1 MDSLPFRL
9 DERVALVTGAGRGI
23 GRAVTSVLV
32 KAGAKAVVADID
44 ETNARQTVQEIGA
57 PSKDV
62 IGCFLDVTDRNSIA
76 SVFQKTRE
84 TFGRLDILI
93 NNAGIMYRTRFLDID
108 FKEWDET
115 MRTNLTGVFHCTQ
128 AVIPLMKENGYG
140 RIVNISSSAGRSV
153 STLGGAHY
161 TASKAGLLGFTRAVA
176 KEVAPMGITVNAVCP
191 GLIDTK
197 MARETTTFEEL
208 EKYIG
213 SFPVGRLGTPEE
225 IGHLVLFLCSEA
237 AAYITGASIDINGGD
252 LMI

>member
-1 MDSLPFRL
+1 MNDPSFRL
-9 DERVALVTGAGRGI
+9 DGRVSLVTGAGRGI
-23 GRAVTSVLV
+23 GRAVAAALV
-32 KAGAKAVVADID
+32 NAGAKAVVADID
-44 ETNARQTVQEIGA
+44 EGGALQTAVELGGPTQHVTGT
-57 PSKDV
+57 
-62 IGCFLDVTDRNSIA
+62 FLDVTDRG
-76 SVFQKTRE
+76 SVTLVIERIQE
-84 TFGRLDILI
+84 TLGRLDILI

-108 FKEWDET
+108 LKEWDET
-115 MRTNLTGVFHCTQ
+115 MRTNLTGVFQCTQ
-128 AVIPLMKENGYG
+128 AVVPMMIENNFG

-197 MARETTTFEEL
+197 MARETTSLEEL
-208 EKYIG
+208 QKYIG